1 MPGRWRVLQG
11 LFPLHSKR
19 LRCKSR
25 QIHKCISFP
34 KADCPPARQPQRE
47 ALMESKYHQCLHF
60 RLSWSVSWGFKRTF
74 TEILLCKSSKTTP
87 TSSTYYI
94 WTRQVN
100 AQVRVVSL
108 TNASLSFTEW
118 IDVKARHNQ
127 DNPKEKH
134 LWTQI
139 SWMLIFEV
147 IWICF

>member
-34 KADCPPARQPQRE
+34 KADCPPAIQPQRE

-74 TEILLCKSSKTTP
+74 TRYCCVSQVKLPQQVALTKFEQDKSMP
-87 TSSTYYI
+87 
-94 WTRQVN
+94 
-100 AQVRVVSL
+100 QVRVVSL
-108 TNASLSFTEW
+108 TNASLRFTEW

-127 DNPKEKH
+127 DNPKESTYEPKYH
-134 LWTQI
+134 ECLYLRLF
-139 SWMLIFEV
+139 WM
-147 IWICF
+147 CF